1 MSSSDNSCE
10 KVGSSITISP
20 PISPSETTS
29 DNELEP
35 LPTLPLLKVST
46 LQAIKETRA
55 FHSKKAWMTFFEN
68 RIPPLLYYGE
78 ANKVPIMSSE
88 IYSTAEDWFILGDI
102 HGDYYALR
110 NTVEHIK
117 SICPE
122 FRLIFLGDLIDRGP
136 HPMECLWYL
145 LNLANDYPQRILWI
159 AGNHDVGIT
168 YTEQSDQFHSTVYPS
183 EFINH
188 LNHIDSWAPFRR
200 MFGLEYIELVANL
213 PRAVLLPDGTLITH
227 GGFPLIDL
235 QDQLSDT
242 NNNVAW
248 LNSANALQ
256 DFTWTRISRYKMK
269 LPNRAS
275 TGCSYGFDDFAKFC
289 EVTKPFFPTKQL
301 VTGHNHPEGG
311 YDKHPNWL
319 VNPALTLTGYGFD
332 DGYEKPEAFNSLYR
346 QSLIIGRCCQDTL
359 PEVIQ
364 VLVDR
369 SDLND
374 FFTNEIIQLFAKTLP
389 IDQKVTIESPVIKT
403 SFMSWAHGGK

>member
-289 EVTKPFFPTKQL
+289 EAT
-301 VTGHNHPEGG
+301 
-311 YDKHPNWL
+311 
-319 VNPALTLTGYGFD
+319 
-332 DGYEKPEAFNSLYR
+332 
-346 QSLIIGRCCQDTL
+346 
-359 PEVIQ
+359 
-364 VLVDR
+364 
-369 SDLND
+369 
-374 FFTNEIIQLFAKTLP
+374 KTL
-389 IDQKVTIESPVIKT
+389 
-403 SFMSWAHGGK
+403 A